1 MNPFR
6 DFALWSGTLAPSQ
19 DLEVVFQLTGFA
31 LSFFLLILALMAI
44 CYLTERFIK

>member
-19 DLEVVFQLTGFA
+19 DLEVLFQLTGFG
-31 LSFFLLILALMAI
+31 LSFFLLIFALMAI
-44 CYLTERFIK
+44 CFVTERIIK